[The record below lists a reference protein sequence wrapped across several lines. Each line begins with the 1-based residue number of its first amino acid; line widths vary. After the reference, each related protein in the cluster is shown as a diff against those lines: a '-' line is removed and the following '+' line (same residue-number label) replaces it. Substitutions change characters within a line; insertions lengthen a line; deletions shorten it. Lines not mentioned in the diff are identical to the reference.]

1 MTYSARLIDITKQI
15 AGLPGPSLICAAQA
29 IDPTIKTKTAA
40 VQALAMAVH
49 QGQINIAQ
57 IMAAGAP
64 TVSAAISTATAA
76 PVVGSTPA
84 RPIVGTNLEP
94 RVQAA
99 AQVASRAESV
109 ALDAKALADRAADQ
123 ITRMMGEACTLSGE
137 VQNLSREIGT
147 LRDTKA
153 DPNAVKQAIQ
163 STVEQA
169 LGPII
174 KAAKADKAVAAKVKA
189 AAKAPQVKTV
199 AEVFGVDLR
208 DIKGAPLTV
217 EHWADPEAPAVDPT
231 YIWQPAIL
239 RALVIGAKTGTNVW
253 LGGEKGTG
261 KTQAAMQWAARTGR
275 AFTRINFHKYTS
287 AEEYLGATG
296 LVNGQTQF
304 VPGAFLSAYTRP
316 GSIVLL
322 DEVTNADP
330 GELAPLNGALERGTP
345 RVNIGGQEWV
355 RAPGVMVI
363 AADNTMTN
371 GDASGRY
378 AGTRVMNS
386 ALADRF
392 GYVVPV
398 TWLPPAQESDALV
411 RLTGCAPTLADLV
424 VKVLTFCRA
433 KAASGD
439 LVDAP
444 SIRSAMAW
452 IEAMPAMGVRQAWD
466 IAVAARQPAESA
478 VQLESIYT
486 AQVNP
491 QAFEQAL

>member
-1 MTYSARLIDITKQI
+1 MTYAATRPYIQKDLAPLPAATLIQQARAFNREAATKQEAIDI
-15 AGLPGPSLICAAQA
+15 LAQA
-29 IDPTIKTKTAA
+29 VFHNKITLQSILSATPST
-40 VQALAMAVH
+40 
-49 QGQINIAQ
+49 
-57 IMAAGAP
+57 AP
-64 TVSAAISTATAA
+64 TSDPKV
-76 PVVGSTPA
+76 
-84 RPIVGTNLEP
+84 E
-94 RVQAA
+94 AA
-99 AQVASRAESV
+99 AQVASRAEAV
-109 ALDAKALADRAADQ
+109 ALDAKGLADRAADQ
-123 ITRMMGEACTLSGE
+123 TVRLMEKTSTLCGEMK
-137 VQNLSREIGT
+137 NLSREIDS

-153 DPNAVKQAIQ
+153 DPQAIKQAIQ

-174 KAAKADKAVAAKVKA
+174 VAAKADKAVAAKVKA
-189 AAKAPQVKTV
+189 AAKAPKIKTV
-199 AEVFGVDLR
+199 AEVFGIAMNDL
-208 DIKGAPLTV
+208 KGNPLTV
-217 EHWADPEAPAVDPT
+217 EHWADPEAPAIDST
-231 YIWQPAIL
+231 YIWQESIL
-239 RALVIGAKTGTNVW
+239 RALVVGAKTGTNVW

-304 VPGAFLSAYTRP
+304 VPGAFLAAYCRP

-330 GELAPLNGALERGTP
+330 GELAPLNGALERGIP
-345 RVNIGGQEWV
+345 RVNIGGQEWS

-363 AADNTMTN
+363 AADNTLTN

-392 GYVVPV
+392 GFIVPV
-398 TWLPPAQESDALV
+398 TWLSPDQESDALV
-411 RLTGCAPTLADLV
+411 RLTGCTRTLADLV
-424 VKVLTFCRA
+424 VNVLTFCRSR
-433 KAASGD
+433 AATGD

-444 SIRSAMAW
+444 SIRSAISW
-452 IEAMPAMGVRQAWD
+452 VEAMPALGVRAAWD

-478 VQLESIYT
+478 VQLEAVFT

>member
-1 MTYSARLIDITKQI
+1 MTYATSITDIAKQI
-15 AGLPGPSLICAAQA
+15 APLPGPTLVAAA
-29 IDPTIKTKTAA
+29 RKISPNVTTKNDA
-40 VQALAMAVH
+40 VLALATEVFQGRMSMAQVR
-49 QGQINIAQ
+49 A
-57 IMAAGAP
+57 AAGA
-64 TVSAAISTATAA
+64 A
-76 PVVGSTPA
+76 PVAPIPATGSPVPA
-84 RPIVGTNLEP
+84 DPKVE
-94 RVQAA
+94 AA

-123 ITRMMGEACTLSGE
+123 IVRMMAESSTLSGE
-137 VQNLSREIGT
+137 VKNLSREIGT
-147 LRDTKA
+147 LRETKA

-199 AEVFGVDLR
+199 AEVFGIDLK
-208 DIKGAPLTV
+208 DLKGNPLTV
-217 EHWADPEAPAVDPT
+217 EYWGDPDAPAVDPT
-231 YIWQPAIL
+231 YIWQKSIL

-261 KTQAAMQWAARTGR
+261 KTRAAEQWAARTGR
-275 AFTRINFHKYTS
+275 AFTRINFFKYTS
-287 AEEYLGATG
+287 VEDFMGATG

-304 VPGAFLSAYTRP
+304 TPKAFLMAYTHPGAL
-316 GSIVLL
+316 ILL
-322 DEVTNADP
+322 DEPTNTDP
-330 GELAPLNGALERGTP
+330 GELAALNGTLERGNP
-345 RVNIGGQEWV
+345 RVNIGGQVWT

-392 GYVVPV
+392 GFIVPV
-398 TWLPPAQESDALV
+398 TWLPADQESDALV
-411 RLTGCAPTLADLV
+411 RLTGCTPTLADLV
-424 VKVLTFCRA
+424 VKVLNFCRS
-433 KAASGD
+433 KAATGD

-452 IEAMPAMGVRQAWD
+452 IEAMPAMGIREAWD

-478 VQLESIYT
+478 VQLEAIYT
-486 AQVNP
+486 AQVNSH
-491 QAFEQAL
+491 AFEQALQ

>member
-1 MTYSARLIDITKQI
+1 MTYAISRADIAKQL
-15 AGLPGPSLICAAQA
+15 APLPGPFLI
-29 IDPTIKTKTAA
+29 KAA
-40 VQALAMAVH
+40 VPFDGGVVTKVQAVDVLSRAVE
-49 QGQINIAQ
+49 QGRITVTAILS
-57 IMAAGAP
+57 AAGASVP
-64 TVSAAISTATAA
+64 QAPIRATVASPAFADLKMEAATKT
-76 PVVGSTPA
+76 
-84 RPIVGTNLEP
+84 
-94 RVQAA
+94 
-99 AQVASRAESV
+99 ASRAESV

-123 ITRMMGEACTLSGE
+123 ITRMMAESSTLSKE

-147 LRDTKA
+147 LRDTKI
-153 DPNAVKQAIQ
+153 DPQTIKTAIQ
-163 STVEQA
+163 STVESA

-174 KAAKADKAVAAKVKA
+174 KAAKADKTVAAKVKA
-189 AAKAPQVKTV
+189 AARAPEIKTV
-199 AEVFGVDLR
+199 AEVFGIDLN
-208 DIKGAPLTV
+208 DIKGNPLTV
-217 EHWADPEAPAVDPT
+217 EYWADPEAPAIDST
-231 YIWQPAIL
+231 YIWQESIL

-261 KTQAAMQWAARTGR
+261 KTQAAVQWAARTGR

-304 VPGAFLSAYTRP
+304 VPGAFLNAYTRP

-345 RVNIGGQEWV
+345 RVNIGGQEWS
-355 RAPGVMVI
+355 RAPGVMVV
-363 AADNTMTN
+363 AADNTLTN

-378 AGTRVMNS
+378 AGTRTMNS

-398 TWLPPAQESDALV
+398 TWLPAAQEIDALV
-411 RLTGCAPTLADLV
+411 RLTGCGGNLATLV
-424 VKVLTFCRA
+424 VRVLNFCRA
-433 KAASGD
+433 KAATGD

-444 SIRSAMAW
+444 SIRSAISW
-452 IEAMPAMGVRQAWD
+452 IEAMPALGIRAAWD

-478 VQLESIYT
+478 VQLEAIYT
-486 AQVNP
+486 AQVNT

>member
-1 MTYSARLIDITKQI
+1 MTYAATPSDVRKALAAMPTATLIHQARAFDRTVASKQSAIDV
-15 AGLPGPSLICAAQA
+15 LAQA
-29 IDPTIKTKTAA
+29 VSSNQTTLQRIQSVVAPVPFAA
-40 VQALAMAVH
+40 VESPNPKV
-49 QGQINIAQ
+49 
-57 IMAAGAP
+57 
-64 TVSAAISTATAA
+64 
-76 PVVGSTPA
+76 
-84 RPIVGTNLEP
+84 E
-94 RVQAA
+94 AA
-99 AQVASRAESV
+99 AQVASRAEAV
-109 ALDAKALADRAADQ
+109 ALDAKGLADRAAEQ
-123 ITRMMGEACTLSGE
+123 ITRMMAESSTLSGE
-137 VQNLSREIGT
+137 VKNLAREIGT
-147 LRDTKA
+147 LRDIKA
-153 DPNAVKQAIQ
+153 DPQAIKQAIQ

-169 LGPII
+169 LGPIV

-189 AAKAPQVKTV
+189 AAKAPEMRTV
-199 AEVFGVDLR
+199 AEVFGIALN
-208 DIKGAPLTV
+208 DIKGNPLRV
-217 EHWADPEAPAVDPT
+217 EYWADPDAPAIDPT
-231 YIWQPAIL
+231 YIWQESIL
-239 RALVIGAKTGTNVW
+239 RALVIGSQTGTNVW

-304 VPGAFLSAYTRP
+304 VPGAFLAAYTRP

-345 RVNIGGQEWV
+345 RVNIGGQEWA

-363 AADNTMTN
+363 AADNTLTN

-398 TWLPPAQESDALV
+398 TWLPADQEIDALV
-411 RLTGCAPTLADLV
+411 RLTGCQRKLASLV
-424 VKVLTFCRA
+424 VSMLGACRS
-433 KAASGD
+433 KAATGD

-444 SIRSAMAW
+444 SIRSAISW
-452 IEAMPAMGVRQAWD
+452 IEAMPALGVRAAWD
-466 IAVAARQPAESA
+466 IAVAARQPSESA
-478 VQLESIYT
+478 VALEALYV
-486 AQVNP
+486 AQVSED
-491 QAFEQAL
+491 AFTKAL

>member
-1 MTYSARLIDITKQI
+1 MTYAAIPSDVRKALAAMPTATLIHQARAFDRTVASKQSAIDV
-15 AGLPGPSLICAAQA
+15 LAQA
-29 IDPTIKTKTAA
+29 VSSNQTTLQRIQSVVAPVPFAA
-40 VQALAMAVH
+40 VESPNPKV
-49 QGQINIAQ
+49 
-57 IMAAGAP
+57 
-64 TVSAAISTATAA
+64 
-76 PVVGSTPA
+76 
-84 RPIVGTNLEP
+84 E
-94 RVQAA
+94 AA
-99 AQVASRAESV
+99 AQVASRAEAV
-109 ALDAKALADRAADQ
+109 ALDAKGLADRAAEQ
-123 ITRMMGEACTLSGE
+123 VVRLMQESSTLSGE
-137 VQNLSREIGT
+137 VKNLAREIGT

-153 DPNAVKQAIQ
+153 DPQAIKQAIQ

-169 LGPII
+169 LGPIV

-189 AAKAPQVKTV
+189 AAKAPEMRTV
-199 AEVFGVDLR
+199 AEVFGIALN
-208 DIKGAPLTV
+208 DIKGNPLRV
-217 EHWADPEAPAVDPT
+217 EYWADPDAPAIDPT
-231 YIWQPAIL
+231 YIWQESIL
-239 RALVIGAKTGTNVW
+239 RALVIGSQTGTNVW

-345 RVNIGGQEWV
+345 RVNIGGQEWA

-363 AADNTMTN
+363 AADNTLTN

-398 TWLPPAQESDALV
+398 TWLPADQEIDALV
-411 RLTGCAPTLADLV
+411 RLTGCQRKLASLV
-424 VKVLTFCRA
+424 VSMLGACRS
-433 KAASGD
+433 KAATGD

-444 SIRSAMAW
+444 SIRSAISW
-452 IEAMPAMGVRQAWD
+452 IEAMPALGVRAAWD
-466 IAVAARQPAESA
+466 IAVAARQPSESA
-478 VQLESIYT
+478 VALEALYV
-486 AQVNP
+486 AQVSED
-491 QAFEQAL
+491 AFTKAL

>member
-1 MTYSARLIDITKQI
+1 MNAADKKILASLPTATLIHQARGFDRSVASKQTALEVLTRAIEAGQTSLYRIQSAV
-15 AGLPGPSLICAAQA
+15 PSTA
-29 IDPTIKTKTAA
+29 PTI
-40 VQALAMAVH
+40 
-49 QGQINIAQ
+49 
-57 IMAAGAP
+57 
-64 TVSAAISTATAA
+64 AT
-76 PVVGSTPA
+76 PDPK
-84 RPIVGTNLEP
+84 LE
-94 RVQAA
+94 AA
-99 AQVASRAESV
+99 AQVASRAEAV
-109 ALDAKALADRAADQ
+109 ALDAKGLADRAADQ
-123 ITRMMGEACTLSGE
+123 IVRLMQESSTLSGE
-137 VQNLSREIGT
+137 VKNLSREIGT

-153 DPNAVKQAIQ
+153 DPQAIKQAIQ

-189 AAKAPQVKTV
+189 AAKAPEMRTV
-199 AEVFGVDLR
+199 AEVFGVALN
-208 DIKGAPLTV
+208 DIKGNPLRV
-217 EHWADPEAPAVDPT
+217 EYWADPEAPAIDTT
-231 YIWQPAIL
+231 YIWQESIL
-239 RALVIGAKTGTNVW
+239 RALVIGSQTGTNVW

-304 VPGAFLSAYTRP
+304 VPGAFLDAYTRP
-316 GSIVLL
+316 GSVVLL

-345 RVNIGGQEWV
+345 RVNIGGQEWA

-363 AADNTMTN
+363 AADNTLTN

-398 TWLPPAQESDALV
+398 TWLPADQEIDALV
-411 RLTGCAPTLADLV
+411 RLTGCQHKLATLV
-424 VKVLTFCRA
+424 VSMLQACRS
-433 KAASGD
+433 KAATGD

-444 SIRSAMAW
+444 SIRSAISW
-452 IEAMPAMGVRQAWD
+452 IEAMPALGVRAAWD
-466 IAVAARQPAESA
+466 IAVAARQPSESA
-478 VQLESIYT
+478 VALEALYV
-486 AQVNP
+486 AQVSED
-491 QAFEQAL
+491 AFAKAL

>member
-1 MTYSARLIDITKQI
+1 MTYAISAAETRKQI
-15 AGLPGPSLICAAQA
+15 SGLPGPGLISVAKVMDPSILSKAAAIDVLASAVSRGQITISQIQAGAQGVTGTPVRTVNPDPKIESAAQA
-29 IDPTIKTKTAA
+29 
-40 VQALAMAVH
+40 
-49 QGQINIAQ
+49 
-57 IMAAGAP
+57 
-64 TVSAAISTATAA
+64 
-76 PVVGSTPA
+76 
-84 RPIVGTNLEP
+84 
-94 RVQAA
+94 
-99 AQVASRAESV
+99 ASRAESV
-109 ALDAKALADRAADQ
+109 ALDAKALADRTAANLAGL
-123 ITRMMGEACTLSGE
+123 INEARTLAGAVEGLTRE
-137 VQNLSREIGT
+137 VGT

-153 DPNAVKQAIQ
+153 DPNAAKAAIKA
-163 STVEQA
+163 TVEAA

-174 KAAKADKAVAAKVKA
+174 KAAKANKTTEKVKA
-189 AAKAPQVKTV
+189 AAHAPEIKTV
-199 AEVFGVDLR
+199 AEVFGISLN
-208 DIKGAPLTV
+208 DIKGNPLTV
-217 EHWADPEAPAVDPT
+217 EFWNDPAAPAIDPN
-231 YIWQPAIL
+231 YIWQESIL
-239 RALVIGAKTGTNVW
+239 RALVVGAKTGTNVW

-304 VPGAFLSAYTRP
+304 VPGPFLTAYTHP
-316 GSIVLL
+316 GALILA

-345 RVNIGGQEWV
+345 RVNIGGQVWD
-355 RAPGVMVI
+355 RAPGVMVV

-392 GYVVPV
+392 GYIVPV
-398 TWLPPAQESDALV
+398 TWLPAAQESDALV
-411 RLTGCAPTLADLV
+411 RLTGCTPALADLV
-424 VKVLTFCRA
+424 VQVLTFCRA

-444 SIRSAMAW
+444 SIRSAISW
-452 IEAMPAMGVRQAWD
+452 IEAMPTMGVRASWD

-478 VQLESIYT
+478 VQLEAIYT
-486 AQVNP
+486 AQVSI
-491 QAFEQAL
+491 QAFEQALQ